1 MEFHFALDW
10 VSIFDYFYGSV
21 IAYYYL
27 IMPNFTV
34 EESVVVFVL
43 SSSKLQKYLVDNII
57 WLVKII
63 PIIFLWNI
71 IEIVLILI
79 EVIFIFRIMWLFS
92 CELFVRWIL
101 FY

>member
-1 MEFHFALDW
+1 MVMELHFALDW

-43 SSSKLQKYLVDNII
+43 SSNKLQSI
-57 WLVKII
+57 WLII
-63 PIIFLWNI
+63 VSGWS
-71 IEIVLILI
+71 IL
-79 EVIFIFRIMWLFS
+79 VQLFF
-92 CELFVRWIL
+92 CGIL
-101 FY
+101 LNCC

>member
-1 MEFHFALDW
+1 MYFRVVLNKMVMEFHFALDW
-10 VSIFDYFYGSV
+10 VSIFDYFHGSV

-57 WLVKII
+57 WLV
-63 PIIFLWNI
+63 NI
-71 IEIVLILI
+71 INY
-79 EVIFIFRIMWLFS
+79 FS
-92 CELFVRWIL
+92 MVSVESS
-101 FY
+101 